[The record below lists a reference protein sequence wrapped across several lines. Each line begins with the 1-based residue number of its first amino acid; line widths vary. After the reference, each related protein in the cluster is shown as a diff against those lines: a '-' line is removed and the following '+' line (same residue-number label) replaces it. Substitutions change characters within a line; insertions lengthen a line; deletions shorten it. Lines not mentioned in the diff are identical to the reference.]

1 MVVAASPAEAAE
13 KVANAVVSLDTAVA
27 VVVDKAVDKVN
38 RVPVL
43 AGGREVRVV
52 GSATSAGAPE
62 ETEGGG
68 RKEARA
74 LRKAKPRHYRG
85 DQCLNLGRARTV
97 D

>member
-1 MVVAASPAEAAE
+1 VV
-13 KVANAVVSLDTAVA
+13 
-27 VVVDKAVDKVN
+27 VDKVN

-85 DQCLNLGRARTV
+85 DQCLDLGRARTV

>member
-13 KVANAVVSLDTAVA
+13 KVANAVVSRDTAVA
-27 VVVDKAVDKVN
+27 VVVDKVN

-85 DQCLNLGRARTV
+85 DQCLDLGRARTV